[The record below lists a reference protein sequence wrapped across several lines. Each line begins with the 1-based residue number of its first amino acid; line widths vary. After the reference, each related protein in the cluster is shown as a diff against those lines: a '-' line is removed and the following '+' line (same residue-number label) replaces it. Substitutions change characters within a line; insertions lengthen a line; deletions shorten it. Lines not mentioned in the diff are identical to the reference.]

1 MEELKQALKIAHASN
16 FSFYLKTHGFHWN
29 VEGPLFPQLHEFF
42 QNIYEDVYGVVDRYA
57 EEIRAL
63 QSYAPAGLGRYR
75 DLSQIQDQI
84 EVVDARQMLQILHD
98 DNIIMLDI
106 IKQTYDL
113 AEQFGAHG
121 LSNFLAERQD
131 AHKKHAWM
139 LRASLK

>member
-131 AHKKHAWM
+131 AHKKHGWM